1 MRQGDVVTRIGGVVL
16 GADPGGVERFVEK
29 VKVNPK
35 RALPLEVVRGVKG
48 GEGKSPDFSD
58 LASGE
63 RLSLTISPA
72 EMPDGTGRIGM
83 C

>member
-1 MRQGDVVTRIGGVVL
+1 
-16 GADPGGVERFVEK
+16 
-29 VKVNPK
+29 
-35 RALPLEVVRGVKG
+35 LPLEVVRGVKG

>member
-1 MRQGDVVTRIGGVVL
+1 M

-48 GEGKSPDFSD
+48 GEGKSPDF
-58 LASGE
+58 
-63 RLSLTISPA
+63 
-72 EMPDGTGRIGM
+72 
-83 C
+83 